1 MDVWASPDKQPNE
14 TGRNVLT
21 KQKRNKVGRIRRA
34 IRILQTTP
42 IILSL
47 FVVLCNVTDILCV
60 NLNWLLCPLFG
71 FSVFVLLQLYR
82 VSRLLYV
89 SRWSCVLYVTL
100 IMIVTT
106 ELIDEIFALSLKGVE
121 MQQFIFCTLITGTI
135 VSLLTFIYDK
145 FKHGF

>member
-1 MDVWASPDKQPNE
+1 M
-14 TGRNVLT
+14 
-21 KQKRNKVGRIRRA
+21 
-34 IRILQTTP
+34 
-42 IILSL
+42 
-47 FVVLCNVTDILCV
+47 
-60 NLNWLLCPLFG
+60 
-71 FSVFVLLQLYR
+71 QLYR

-89 SRWSCVLYVTL
+89 SRWSRVLYVTL

>member
-1 MDVWASPDKQPNE
+1 MRTVQ
-14 TGRNVLT
+14 R
-21 KQKRNKVGRIRRA
+21 RNKVGKIRRA

-42 IILSL
+42 VVLSL
-47 FVVLCNVTDILCV
+47 FVVLCNITDILCV

-82 VSRLLYV
+82 VSKLMYV
-89 SRWSCVLYVTL
+89 SRWSRVLYVTL

-106 ELIDEIFALSLKGVE
+106 ELFDEIFALSLKGVE
-121 MQQFIFCTLITGTI
+121 MQQFIFCSLITGTI